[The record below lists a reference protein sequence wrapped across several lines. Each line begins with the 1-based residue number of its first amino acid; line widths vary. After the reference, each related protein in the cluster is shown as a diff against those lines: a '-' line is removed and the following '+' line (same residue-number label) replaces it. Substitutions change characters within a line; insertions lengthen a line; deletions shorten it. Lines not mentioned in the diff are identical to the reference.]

1 MSSNRGWQ
9 EGWFYLRNN
18 DDRLPPYTGRVMTE
32 RLPKWRWGAPGS
44 EQRKLQPLLDT
55 LKRLRDDSL
64 TATGVVAAFHQW
76 RVLPLMAWLLHLDQM
91 EEGAPLEGC
100 PTWWTRG
107 SPWQT

>member
-1 MSSNRGWQ
+1 
-9 EGWFYLRNN
+9 
-18 DDRLPPYTGRVMTE
+18 MTE

-55 LKRLRDDSL
+55 LKRLRDDGL
-64 TATGVVAAFHQW
+64 TATGVVAAFDQW
-76 RVLPLMAWLLHLDQM
+76 RVLPLMARLLHLDQM

-100 PTWWTRG
+100 PTWWPRG